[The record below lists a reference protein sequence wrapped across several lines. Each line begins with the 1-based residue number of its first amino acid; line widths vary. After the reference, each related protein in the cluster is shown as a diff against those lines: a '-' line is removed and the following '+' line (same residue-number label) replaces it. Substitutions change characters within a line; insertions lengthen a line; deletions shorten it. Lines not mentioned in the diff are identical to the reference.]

1 MKYFQ
6 SGIQSRIA
14 IAVLSAV
21 IISFSACN
29 SAKQVAYFQD
39 VADSV
44 AIEKRVRNAAYHEP
58 VIHKGDI
65 LNIEVS
71 TIDPNISGISAV
83 QTNKEE
89 ENGGA
94 ATQIKGYMVDKNG
107 MVEIPILGKL
117 AVEGLTTMEIKE
129 LVRTKALKYY
139 KDPLVN
145 VRIANFYITV
155 LGEVK
160 RPGLFVVGNEKINI
174 IDAIGLAGDLTLG
187 GKRGN
192 VIVIREENGESVF
205 TRVNLN
211 SSDIVTSKYYYLQ
224 SGDKIYV
231 EPLKSFAKA
240 GTSDERTTRLVSLM
254 LAVVTVGLTV
264 ATLFIRLNN

>member
-1 MKYFQ
+1 M
-6 SGIQSRIA
+6 RIFP
-14 IAVLSAV
+14 SAFNTRILITLMLLV
-21 IISFSACN
+21 VTVFSACN

-44 AIEKRVRNAAYHEP
+44 AVEKRVRNAAYQEP

-65 LNIEVS
+65 LNIEVTTIDATIGGIS
-71 TIDPNISGISAV
+71 TIQHA
-83 QTNKEE
+83 KED
-89 ENGGA
+89 ENAGA

-117 AVEGLTTMEIKE
+117 EVEGHTTMEIKE
-129 LVRTKALKYY
+129 MVRAKALKYY

-155 LGEVK
+155 LGEVE

-174 IDAIGLAGDLTLG
+174 IDALGLAGDMTLG

-211 SSDIVTSKYYYLQ
+211 SSDIVQSKYYYLQ

-231 EPLKSFAKA
+231 EPLKTFARS
-240 GTSDERTTRLVSLM
+240 GTSDERSTRYISLM
-254 LAVVTVGLTV
+254 LGIITV
-264 ATLFIRLNN
+264 AVTTITLITRLN

>member
-6 SGIQSRIA
+6 SEIHSRVTITLLLAVVIA
-14 IAVLSAV
+14 
-21 IISFSACN
+21 FTACN

-44 AIEKRVRNAAYHEP
+44 AVEKRVRNASYNEP
-58 VIHKGDI
+58 IIHKGDI
-65 LNIEVS
+65 LNIEVT
-71 TIDPNISGISAV
+71 TIDANIGGTTTVQQAKADETGGSA
-83 QTNKEE
+83 TL
-89 ENGGA
+89 
-94 ATQIKGYMVDKNG
+94 IKGYMVDKNG
-107 MVEIPILGKL
+107 MVEIPIIGKL
-117 AVEGLTTMEIKE
+117 AVEGLTTMEVKE
-129 LVRTKALKYY
+129 LVRSKALKFY

-145 VRIANFYITV
+145 VRIASFYITV

-160 RPGLFVVGNEKINI
+160 RPGLYLVGNEKINI
-174 IDAIGLAGDLTLG
+174 IDALGLAGDMTLG

-211 SSDIVTSKYYYLQ
+211 SSDIVQSKYYYLQ

-231 EPLKSFAKA
+231 EPLKSFARA
-240 GTSDERTTRLVSLM
+240 GTSDERATRTVSLM
-254 LAVVTVGLTV
+254 LGVITV
-264 ATLFIRLNN
+264 ALTAITLITRLN

>member
-1 MKYFQ
+1 MKFFMP
-6 SGIQSRIA
+6 GIHTRVAFMS
-14 IAVLSAV
+14 LLAV
-21 IISFSACN
+21 IIAFSACN

-44 AIEKRVRNAAYHEP
+44 AVEKRVRNAEYREP

-65 LNIEVS
+65 LNIEVT
-71 TIDPNISGISAV
+71 TIDANIGGFTAV
-83 QTNKEE
+83 QQAKGDESTEST
-89 ENGGA
+89 
-94 ATQIKGYMVDKNG
+94 TQIKGYMVDKNG

-117 AVEGLTTMEIKE
+117 AVEGLTTMEVKE
-129 LVRTKALKYY
+129 LVRSKALKYY
-139 KDPLVN
+139 KDPLIN
-145 VRIANFYITV
+145 VRIASFYITV

-160 RPGLFVVGNEKINI
+160 RPGLFVVANEKINI
-174 IDAIGLAGDLTLG
+174 IDALGLAGDMTLG

-211 SSDIVTSKYYYLQ
+211 STDIVNSKYYYLQ

-231 EPLKSFAKA
+231 EPLKAFARA
-240 GTSDERTTRLVSLM
+240 GTTDERSTRFVTLMLGVITVSLTAVTLITRL
-254 LAVVTVGLTV
+254 
-264 ATLFIRLNN
+264 N